1 MEAIAATRCYQEID
15 YLKESLVS
23 SEQVFRGK
31 VVELTL
37 DRVETAGG
45 IVAEREVVSH
55 RGSVAMVAQRPDGRI
70 ALVRQ
75 YRHPIRQIT
84 LEIPA
89 GTREVGEPA
98 LTCALRELREET
110 GNRANNIERIVG
122 FYPAPGYCSEYI
134 EIFLCTDL
142 SEDPLG
148 KDPDEEITVE
158 WHTLAECLESIERA
172 EILDAKTMIGISAL
186 VRQPAG

>member
-1 MEAIAATRCYQEID
+1 MN
-15 YLKESLVS
+15 ESLLS

-37 DRVETAGG
+37 DRVETASG
-45 IVAEREVVSH
+45 IATEREVVSH
-55 RGSVAMVAQRPDGRI
+55 RGSVAMVAQGPDGRI

-89 GTREVGEPA
+89 GTREIGESA

-110 GNRANNIERIVG
+110 GYRANNIERIAG
-122 FYPAPGYCSEYI
+122 FYPAPGYCSEFI
-134 EIFLCTDL
+134 EVFLCTEL

-148 KDPDEEITVE
+148 KDPDEEISIE

-172 EILDAKTMIGISAL
+172 DILDAKTMIGISAL
-186 VRQPAG
+186 IRKSAG